1 MPIGMSRIGVAVALV
16 ALMSGES
23 AGQVIRSSADLISID
38 VQVVDRDGNP
48 ITGLTRDQFSVQIEG
63 KPRPVSVL
71 DFVRADTRDVATSSS
86 LPSATVV
93 APGVALAAPSGSE
106 RKQTYMVLVDAQS
119 FSAGVSR
126 GIATAAQNFVRALP
140 PTAVVG
146 LLTYP
151 LGPKVEP
158 TTDHVA
164 VIGALDQVSGQKEP
178 DAVYRYNVRPSEVV
192 DWFAKPEL
200 RLEISNRYCGAYS
213 GGPASRAVGA
223 GDGPCGGVL
232 SSEMS
237 ARAGLG
243 EIQGRVGLS
252 MLRDLL
258 VNMGSIEGRKIAVLA
273 SAGLTMS
280 DAPGGRP
287 DFGTLPSEVGE
298 AAARSNVSVYTLF
311 VDNNVLELFSA
322 ERREAVKSQV
332 NLARDAEVMA
342 RWLGQFAGASGGAF
356 MKVLTGNGEYAFGR
370 IVRETSAYYLLGID
384 ATDADRT
391 GHAQRIKVRVA
402 QKGAT
407 VRSREFVVIPKR
419 PVTLSSPSH

>member
-1 MPIGMSRIGVAVALV
+1 LVATVILAWLASGVAAR
-16 ALMSGES
+16 
-23 AGQVIRSSADLISID
+23 QVIRSSTDLISID

-48 ITGLTRDQFSVQIEG
+48 ITGLTRDQFSVEIDG
-63 KPRPVSVL
+63 KPRAVSVL
-71 DFVRADTRDVATSSS
+71 DFVRADSRDLTTSSS
-86 LPSATVV
+86 LPSATVT

-140 PTAVVG
+140 STTVVG

-158 TTDHVA
+158 TTDHT
-164 VIGALDQVSGQKEP
+164 VIVDALDHVSGQKEP
-178 DAVYRYNVRPSEVV
+178 EAAYRYNVRPSEVV
-192 DWFAKPEL
+192 DWFASSEL
-200 RLEISNRYCGAYS
+200 QGEILDRYCG
-213 GGPASRAVGA
+213 GGRGGSVGLRQPPGPPAT
-223 GDGPCGGVL
+223 GDGGCRSVL
-232 SSEMS
+232 SNEIA

-243 EIQGRVGLS
+243 EIQGRVGLA

-258 VNMGSIEGRKIAVLA
+258 VNMGSIEGRKVAVLA
-273 SAGLTMS
+273 SAGMVMS

-287 DFGTLPSEVGE
+287 DFGTLPIDVGE

-311 VDNNVLELFSA
+311 VDNSVLELFSA
-322 ERREAVKSQV
+322 ERRQGMKSQV
-332 NLARDAEVMA
+332 NVARDADVMSG
-342 RWLGQFAGASGGAF
+342 WLGQFAGASGGGF

-370 IVRETSAYYLLGID
+370 IVRETSAYYLLGVD

-391 GHAQRIKVRVA
+391 GHARQIKVRVK

-407 VRSREFVVIPKR
+407 VRSREFVVVSPK
-419 PVTLSSPSH
+419 P